1 MKRTLSTALSSLA
14 VMSVSLIASCS
25 NGNFTSSEKETKPD
39 QTSRAGSEST
49 QAGKAVSPG
58 SEFAQAGK
66 SLDLYIVMDKSG
78 SLWVD
83 PTSPLRNIGSGSDP
97 SCKRMDALLD
107 LLAALRTKLKSGER
121 VRINIATFGNKGE
134 SLGSFDNIL
143 GKSNKE
149 IESNFRGGI
158 CDFPGQ
164 LESTKYAQGIK
175 IALNDYTN
183 NKGAGKFDL
192 ETTLFFSDGAAKD
205 SPQELTDAINKLN
218 STFPKRVYGILLGK
232 TSDVCALQDNS
243 GKNLSTEECLREV
256 VGKDPNKV
264 IQATD
269 AAGLSAAM
277 TSLLQK

>member
-1 MKRTLSTALSSLA
+1 
-14 VMSVSLIASCS
+14 MSISLIASCS
-25 NGNFTSSEKETKPD
+25 NGNFKSSEKETKPD
-39 QTSRAGSEST
+39 QTSRAGQEST

-66 SLDLYIVMDKSG
+66 SLNS
-78 SLWVD
+78 
-83 PTSPLRNIGSGSDP
+83 
-97 SCKRMDALLD
+97 
-107 LLAALRTKLKSGER
+107 
-121 VRINIATFGNKGE
+121 
-134 SLGSFDNIL
+134 
-143 GKSNKE
+143 E
-149 IESNFRGGI
+149 IEAKFRPGI
-158 CDFPGQ
+158 CDYPGRQ
-164 LESTKYAQGIK
+164 STKYAQGMK
-175 IALNDYTN
+175 IALNDYAK

-218 STFPKRVYGILLGK
+218 SAFPKRVYGILLGK
-232 TSDVCALQDNS
+232 TSDVCTLEDNS
-243 GKNLSTEECLREV
+243 GKNLSTEECLLEV

>member
-1 MKRTLSTALSSLA
+1 MKITNSNARGSLA
-14 VMSVSLIASCS
+14 VMTVSLIASCS
-25 NGNFTSSEKETKPD
+25 NGNFTSPEKETKPD

-58 SEFAQAGK
+58 SEFAPAGK

-83 PTSPLRNIGSGSDP
+83 PTPPSSIGSGSDP

-121 VRINIATFGNKGE
+121 VRINIATFGNKGK
-134 SLGSFDNIL
+134 SLGSFDNVL

-149 IESNFRGGI
+149 IESNFRDGI
-158 CDFPGQ
+158 CGFPGE
-164 LESTKYAQGIK
+164 LESTNYAQGIK
-175 IALNDYTN
+175 IALNDYSN
-183 NKGAGKFDL
+183 NKGAGKFNL

-205 SPQELTDAINKLN
+205 SRQDLTDAINKLN
-218 STFPKRVYGILLGK
+218 STFPNRVYGILLGK
-232 TSDVCALQDNS
+232 TSDVCELEDNS
-243 GKNLSTEECLREV
+243 GKNLSTEECLLEV

>member
-14 VMSVSLIASCS
+14 VMSISLIASCS
-25 NGNFTSSEKETKPD
+25 NGNFKSSEKETKPD
-39 QTSRAGSEST
+39 PTSRAGQEST

-83 PTSPLRNIGSGSDP
+83 PSSDSKTIGSGSDP

-121 VRINIATFGNKGE
+121 VRINVVTFGDNGE
-134 SLGSFDNIL
+134 SLGSFDNVVSKL
-143 GKSNKE
+143 NSE
-149 IESNFRGGI
+149 IEAKFRPGI
-158 CDFPGQ
+158 CDYPGRQ
-164 LESTKYAQGIK
+164 STKYAQGIK
-175 IALNDYTN
+175 IALNDYAK

-232 TSDVCALQDNS
+232 TSDVCTLEDNS

>member
-1 MKRTLSTALSSLA
+1 MKRTYSKALGSLA
-14 VMSVSLIASCS
+14 VMSISLITSCS
-25 NGNFTSSEKETKPD
+25 NGNFKSTEKETKPD
-39 QTSRAGSEST
+39 QTSRAGQEST

-78 SLWVD
+78 SLWAD
-83 PTSPLRNIGSGSDP
+83 PSSDSKTIGTGSDP

-107 LLAALRTKLKSGER
+107 LVAALRTKLKSGER
-121 VRINIATFGNKGE
+121 VRINVATFGNKGK
-134 SLGSFDNIL
+134 SLGSFDNVL

-149 IESNFRGGI
+149 IETNFRSGI

-175 IALNDYTN
+175 VALNDYAM
-183 NKGAGKFDL
+183 NKAAGKFDL

-205 SPQELTDAINKLN
+205 SPEELTDAINKLN
-218 STFPKRVYGILLGK
+218 ATFPKRVYGILLGK
-232 TSDVCALQDNS
+232 TSDICTLEDNS

-256 VGKDPNKV
+256 VGKDTNKV